1 MALIHTLTAPVE
13 RAKGLFPIEKI
24 SLAYNV
30 LTTVLIA
37 YFYMQLMDPG
47 AQLMERMGIVGMTA
61 LCYLLY
67 QWRPCRLTTFV
78 RVVAQLGL
86 LAYWYPDTY
95 EFNRLF
101 PNLDHLFAE
110 WEQSLFGCQPAL
122 LFSQTCHTVWWSEAF
137 NMGYWAYYPMIFIVV
152 LYYFFA
158 RYAGFMKT
166 AFVVLCSFFAYYLIY
181 IFLPVTGPQFYFNA
195 IGLEQAAMGFFPNVG
210 DYFLHHSELLP
221 NPDAID
227 GLFFRLVEGAQA
239 AGERPT
245 AAFPSSHVGISTIL
259 MILAWKANRRLMFGL
274 LPFYL
279 LLCGATVYI
288 QAHYL
293 IDTIAGFLSAFLIYG
308 LSSTF
313 YRVVV
318 DKGWHADETDKTD
331 AH

>member
-1 MALIHTLTAPVE
+1 MALIQTLTEPVE
-13 RAKGLFPIEKI
+13 RQKGLFAIERI
-24 SLAYNV
+24 SLAYNAF
-30 LTTVLIA
+30 TTVLIGC
-37 YFYMQLMDPG
+37 FYMQLMNPG
-47 AQLMERMGIVGMTA
+47 IQLLERMGIVGMTA

-67 QWRPCRLTTFV
+67 QWKPNRLTTFI

-101 PNLDHLFAE
+101 PNLDHLFAG
-110 WEQSLFGCQPAL
+110 WEQGLFGCQPAL
-122 LFSQTCHTVWWSEAF
+122 LFSQVCHTVWWSEAF

-158 RYAGFMKT
+158 RYEGFLKT
-166 AFVVLCSFFAYYLIY
+166 SFIVLCSFLLYYVIY
-181 IFLPVTGPQFYFNA
+181 LFLPVTGPQFYFNA

-221 NPDAID
+221 NPDSID
-227 GLFFRLVEGAQA
+227 GLFFRLVENAQA

-245 AAFPSSHVGISTIL
+245 AAFPSSHVGMSTVL
-259 MILAWKANRRLMFGL
+259 MILAWKGNRKLAWGMF
-274 LPFYL
+274 PFYL

-293 IDTIAGFLSAFLIYG
+293 IDVLGGWVSAIIIYFLSVG
-308 LSSTF
+308 L
-313 YRVVV
+313 YRLNT
-318 DKGWHADETDKTD
+318 WHIANK
-331 AH
+331 

>member
-1 MALIHTLTAPVE
+1 MALIKTLTEPVE
-13 RAKGLFPIEKI
+13 KKNGLFAIERI

-30 LTTVLIA
+30 FTTVLIGI
-37 YFYMQLMDPG
+37 FYMQLRNPG
-47 AQLMERMGIVGMTA
+47 AQLIERMGIVGMTA
-61 LCYLLY
+61 LCYALY
-67 QWRPCRLTTFV
+67 HWRPCRLTTFV
-78 RVVAQLGL
+78 RVVSQMFL

-101 PNLDHLFAE
+101 PNLDHLFAG

-122 LFSQTCHTVWWSEAF
+122 LFSQMCHTQWWSEAF
-137 NMGYWAYYPMIFIVV
+137 NMGYWAYYPMTFLVV
-152 LYYFFA
+152 FYYFFA
-158 RYAGFMKT
+158 RYEKFMKT
-166 AFVVLCSFFAYYLIY
+166 TFVILCSFFIYYLIY

-195 IGLEQAAMGFFPNVG
+195 IGLEQATMGFFPNVG

-227 GLFFRLVEGAQA
+227 GFFFRLVEGAQA

-259 MILAWKANRRLMFGL
+259 MILAWKANRKLMYGM

-293 IDTIAGFLSAFLIYG
+293 IDAIAGFFSALLIYW
-308 LSSTF
+308 LSNLL
-313 YRVVV
+313 YRAYIGRGGEKV
-318 DKGWHADETDKTD
+318 
-331 AH
+331 